1 MKAVEVFVIKIDF
14 FLISGLHDQFF
25 IQSKYF
31 FYKHTSKLFN
41 ANSKILK
48 ETTVQDD
55 LISVSNFY
63 QNRDSDGERAY
74 KVLEENGQLL
84 EDKKVMVEALQIMK
98 TGDYKALE
106 SRMSTE
112 AVSGNFFITYTGVHV
127 PYMSMVIKHGNCIC
141 GYTHCI
147 MYMCT

>member
-1 MKAVEVFVIKIDF
+1 MINFLYNLNIF
-14 FLISGLHDQFF
+14 FH
-25 IQSKYF
+25 
-31 FYKHTSKLFN
+31 KHTGKLFN
-41 ANSKILK
+41 ADSIILK

-55 LISVSNFY
+55 LIVVSNFY

-98 TGDYKALE
+98 TGDYKAPE

-112 AVSGNFFITYTGVHV
+112 VVSGNFFITYTGVHV
-127 PYMSMVIKHGNCIC
+127 PYLSMVIKHGNCIC